1 MQWELYCA
9 CECLSNDG
17 KESEMNR
24 NRTEKHWKQVKD
36 NADEQ
41 PWDELGIDDQIVNS
55 IRETY
60 GIAADET
67 ECQFADWQA
76 RLR

>member
-1 MQWELYCA
+1 MT
-9 CECLSNDG
+9 
-17 KESEMNR
+17 R
-24 NRTEKHWKQVKD
+24 NRMERDWRRFKD

-41 PWDELGIDDQIVNS
+41 PSDEFTIDDQLVNS

-60 GIAADET
+60 GAAEDET
-67 ECQFADWQA
+67 EYQLADWQA